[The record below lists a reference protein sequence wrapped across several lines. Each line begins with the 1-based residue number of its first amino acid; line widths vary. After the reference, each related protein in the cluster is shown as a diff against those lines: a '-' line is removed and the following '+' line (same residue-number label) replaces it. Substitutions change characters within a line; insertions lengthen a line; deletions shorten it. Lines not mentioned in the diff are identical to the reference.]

1 MDTMI
6 IGLNFKDKGRINIE
20 VLIGG
25 IHDIALPATIDRE
38 DRAIIGLIMNILSS
52 ILISNGPE

>member
-25 IHDIALPATIDRE
+25 IHDIALPATIDSE